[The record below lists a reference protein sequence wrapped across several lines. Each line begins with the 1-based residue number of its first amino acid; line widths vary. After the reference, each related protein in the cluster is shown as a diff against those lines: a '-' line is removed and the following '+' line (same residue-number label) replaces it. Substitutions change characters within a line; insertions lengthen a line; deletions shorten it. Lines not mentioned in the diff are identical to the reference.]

1 MFNGTE
7 RLSQGRAVVM
17 RFHSSRK
24 NGAFKIL
31 ALLFVEFVLLF
42 VIGEAI
48 ARLFLPPGLRVIHPQ
63 MLIDCKSTLIRYV
76 VIDPSCIRFDQPFVT
91 NSMGLRDHREVPLDK
106 AGEFRLLSLGD
117 SMAVGLGVSVGDTYA
132 NQDRRPDAG
141 GVSGARLFQCRD

>member
-1 MFNGTE
+1 MLSETE
-7 RLSQGRAVVM
+7 RLSQGREIVM

-24 NGAFKIL
+24 NGVFKIS

-48 ARLFLPPGLRVIHPQ
+48 AWLLLPPGFRVIHPQ
-63 MLIDCKSTLIRYV
+63 MLVESNARRIYDHIPNQHAFTI
-76 VIDPSCIRFDQPFVT
+76 DQPFVT
-91 NSMGLRDHREVPLDK
+91 NSMGFRDHREVPLNK